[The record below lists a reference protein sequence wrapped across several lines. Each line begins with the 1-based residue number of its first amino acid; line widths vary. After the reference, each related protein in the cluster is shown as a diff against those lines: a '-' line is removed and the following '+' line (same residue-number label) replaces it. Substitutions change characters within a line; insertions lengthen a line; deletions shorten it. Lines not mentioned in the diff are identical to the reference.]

1 MNKLKKILI
10 VDDEKINIM
19 SLAYSLRPD
28 YDIIV
33 ATDGVTAIEVAQKH
47 IPDLILLDI
56 IMPEMNGFD
65 VIIKLKEIEITKNI
79 PVIFVTGIRKPE
91 DEKKGYSLGAADY
104 IVKPYDAG
112 VIRKKIESCIK
123 TG

>member
-91 DEKKGYSLGAADY
+91 DEKKGYSLGAVDY

-112 VIRKKIESCIK
+112 VIRKKIESCIN
-123 TG
+123 TI

>member
-28 YDIIV
+28 YNIIV
-33 ATDGVTAIEVAQKH
+33 ATDGVTAIEVAHKH

-65 VIIKLKEIEITKNI
+65 VIIKLKESELTKKI

-91 DEKKGYSLGAADY
+91 DEKKGYNLGAVDY
-104 IVKPYDAG
+104 IVKPYDAA
-112 VIRKKIESCIK
+112 VIRRKIESCINAI
-123 TG
+123 

>member
-1 MNKLKKILI
+1 MNKLKKIVI

-65 VIIKLKEIEITKNI
+65 VIVKLKETEITKNI

-91 DEKKGYSLGAADY
+91 DEKKGYSLGAVDY

-112 VIRKKIESCIK
+112 VIRKKIESCIN
-123 TG
+123 TI

>member
-65 VIIKLKEIEITKNI
+65 VIIKLKETEITKNI

-91 DEKKGYSLGAADY
+91 DEKKGYTLGAVDY

-112 VIRKKIESCIK
+112 VIRKKIESCIN
-123 TG
+123 TI

>member
-65 VIIKLKEIEITKNI
+65 VIVKLKETEITKNI

>member
-1 MNKLKKILI
+1 MNKIRKILI

-28 YDIIV
+28 YEIIV
-33 ATDGVTAIEVAQKH
+33 ATDGVTALEVAEKH

-56 IMPEMNGFD
+56 IMPEMNGFE
-65 VIIKLKEIEITKNI
+65 VITKLKESEITKDI
-79 PVIFVTGIRKPE
+79 PVIFVTGIRKAE
-91 DEKKGYSLGAADY
+91 DEKKGYSLGAVDY
-104 IVKPYDAG
+104 IVKPYDAS

-123 TG
+123 TV

>member
-65 VIIKLKEIEITKNI
+65 VIVKLKETEITKNI

-91 DEKKGYSLGAADY
+91 DEKKGYSLGAVDY

-112 VIRKKIESCIK
+112 VIRKKIESCIN
-123 TG
+123 TI

>member
-33 ATDGVTAIEVAQKH
+33 AIDGVTAIEVAQKH
-47 IPDLILLDI
+47 IPDIILLDI

-65 VIIKLKEIEITKNI
+65 VIVKLKESEITKNI

-91 DEKKGYSLGAADY
+91 DEKKGYSLGAVDY
-104 IVKPYDAG
+104 IVKPYDAA

-123 TG
+123 TP